1 MYIWFYLL
9 FHSWLNSVLE
19 WFFPWWPQVLL
30 SIPESSWEGCWT
42 QEDVQLLAM
51 AWRKNRLYTVSNFCS
66 PPFFFSSG
74 LLVEYGPV
82 LGLWGVV
89 RVGGRKQFLTG
100 LGQFSAIGTYSE
112 LSGRPWTGFK
122 SRFIPQD
129 CRTCLKARGQRWD
142 GVRLY
147 HQVSVGTV
155 SLALKHCLRWWN
167 LLPKGRA
174 NSHDALRNNW

>member
-1 MYIWFYLL
+1 MASSSAVNPRIILGRPLGSGRCSVSGNGLKEKPVISSQQLL
-9 FHSWLNSVLE
+9 LTSFF
-19 WFFPWWPQVLL
+19 FFP
-30 SIPESSWEGCWT
+30 
-42 QEDVQLLAM
+42 
-51 AWRKNRLYTVSNFCS
+51 
-66 PPFFFSSG
+66 SG

-147 HQVSVGTV
+147 HQVSVGTF
-155 SLALKHCLRWWN
+155 SLALKHCLRWWK

-174 NSHDALRNNW
+174 NSHDALRKNW